1 MEKYSPSDIK
11 YYIDKSDTIENK
23 AMTFTISTLFHI
35 GLEILANVI
44 NQENNMYIKDIRL
57 SLHMRWLFIDN
68 QRELQRSYKN
78 NLVKLPNSSTYLIS
92 QLKSLKDMPMHIDE
106 LTLKFKLKYKV
117 VTYDGAW

>member
-1 MEKYSPSDIK
+1 
-11 YYIDKSDTIENK
+11 
-23 AMTFTISTLFHI
+23 MTFTISTLFHI